1 MQPNDSPTIG
11 KALPGFIDYMT
22 VERRLSPRTIGSYSE
37 GVRYFARQVG
47 DLPIDVI
54 QLNHFIAFKARM
66 AERDAGPS
74 RIAGVINAMKCLL
87 GYARDVLHIP
97 VLDMTAIKV
106 PRPPRRQVSY
116 LSPEELEHFLS
127 AIPLRTWT
135 GKPRLSGYCFRA
147 LVETLA
153 ATGMRISES
162 LSLNRDSL
170 NHERKQAAIIG
181 KGNKQRTVFF
191 TDRALQWITRYVD
204 LRTDSNPALF
214 ATLKNKRL
222 TVDSVE
228 PMFRRNTKWAGIEKR
243 VTPHMI
249 RHTTA
254 TNLLRNGCPIG
265 YIKEILGHENL
276 ETTCRYYLGILS
288 TADTRKAH
296 QAYSTLSPMRR
307 SETM

>member
-1 MQPNDSPTIG
+1 MFIVTIG
-11 KALPGFIDYMT
+11 KRSSYGKNPMQNSIATVTNSLPGFIDYMT

-47 DLPIDVI
+47 DLPIEAI
-54 QLNHFIAFKARM
+54 RLNHFIAFKARM
-66 AERDAGPS
+66 AERSAGAS

-106 PRPPRRQVSY
+106 PRPPRRQVAY
-116 LSPEELEHFLS
+116 LSPEELEKFVS

-170 NHERKQAAIIG
+170 NHERKPAAIIG

-191 TDRALQWITRYVD
+191 TDRALQWVTRYVD
-204 LRTDSNPALF
+204 LRPDSNPALF
-214 ATLKNKRL
+214 VTLKNKRL

-228 PMFRRNTKWAGIEKR
+228 PMFRRNTKWAGLEKR

-249 RHTTA
+249 RHYLPCLTMSCPATA
-254 TNLLRNGCPIG
+254 AALDQHSREALPT
-265 YIKEILGHENL
+265 
-276 ETTCRYYLGILS
+276 
-288 TADTRKAH
+288 
-296 QAYSTLSPMRR
+296 
-307 SETM
+307 